1 MSFVRSIAT
10 IGSYTMGSRIFGF
23 VREILMARFLGA
35 SMVADAF
42 VLALKF
48 PSMFR
53 KILAEGAFNA
63 AFVPMISGVLATKG
77 KEEARQFA
85 EEILMVLLVIL
96 FVLVGVV
103 EIFMPE
109 ILSVVAHGFS
119 KTPERFT
126 LAVQFTRITFPF
138 IFFMS
143 LTALYSGILNSLDK
157 FAAVASSP
165 MIGNIVII
173 VTVYIMSGFGLSTH
187 GFAFSL
193 GVLVCGVVQFVWV
206 LVPTFKSQIVLRFS
220 KPRLTPRVKKFFKL
234 LVPALAGSGVVQIS
248 LLLDLLIATFL
259 PAGGVSFIHYAD
271 RLVQLPISVLGTAVG
286 TALLP
291 LLSKQIRAQEYDKAE
306 QSQNLAL
313 EYSLLLTF
321 PAMIALI
328 LLAKP
333 LVHILFEHG
342 HFSAYATEQTSYVL
356 MALALGLPAY
366 ILIKV
371 LSSTFFAHENT
382 FVPFIAAAI
391 GIMTNLVLALCL
403 VRSYGHVGIGIATA
417 VSSWINV
424 GFLAYKLW
432 QQRQFHLNERLRR
445 FIPRMMIASF
455 FTGIV
460 IVGLKTLVDPLLQG
474 SHSEKILALVYLV
487 SGGIIGFMGIAHLT
501 GALNFIEAKRK
512 FKKTTFGKEQ

>member
-1 MSFVRSIAT
+1 MNLVRSIAT
-10 IGSYTMGSRIFGF
+10 IGGYTIGSRIFGF

-35 SMVADAF
+35 SIVADAF

-63 AFVPMISGVLATKG
+63 AFVPMISGILATKG
-77 KEEARQFA
+77 KEEARHFA
-85 EEILMVLLVIL
+85 EEILMILLVVL

-109 ILSVVAHGFS
+109 ILSIVAHGFA
-119 KTPERFT
+119 KTPERFQ

-165 MIGNIVII
+165 MIGNMVII
-173 VTVYIMSGFGLSTH
+173 AIVYLMTGFGLCTH
-187 GFAFSL
+187 GYAFSF
-193 GVLVCGVVQFVWV
+193 GVLACGIVQFLWV
-206 LVPTFKSQIVLRFS
+206 LIPTFKNGVVLHLSR
-220 KPRLTPRVKKFFKL
+220 PRLTPRVKKFFKL
-234 LVPALAGSGVVQIS
+234 LGPALAGSGVVQIS

-291 LLSKQIRAQEYDKAE
+291 LLSKQIRAQEYEKADK
-306 QSQNLAL
+306 SQNLAL

-321 PAMIALI
+321 PAMIGLI

-333 LVHILFEHG
+333 LIHVLFEHG
-342 HFSAYATEQTSYVL
+342 HFSPYATVQTSYVL
-356 MALALGLPAY
+356 MALATGLPAY

-371 LSSTFFAHENT
+371 FSSTFFARENT
-382 FVPFIAAAI
+382 FTPFIAAAI
-391 GIMTNLVLALCL
+391 GIVTNLILALCL

-424 GFLAYKLW
+424 GFLVYKLR
-432 QQRQFHLNERLRR
+432 QHKQFHLNDRIKR
-445 FIPRMMIASF
+445 FIPRMLVASF
-455 FTGIV
+455 FTGIAMF
-460 IVGLKTLVDPLLQG
+460 ILRSLVEPMLLG
-474 SHSEKILALVYLV
+474 SRSEKILALIYLV
-487 SGGIIGFMGIAHLT
+487 GGGIISFISLAQLV
-501 GALNFIEAKRK
+501 GALNFIEAKKK
-512 FKKTTFGKEQ
+512 FKKSKFGEE

>member
-1 MSFVRSIAT
+1 MNLVRSIAT
-10 IGSYTMGSRIFGF
+10 IGGFTMGSRIFGF

-35 SMVADAF
+35 SFVADAF

-48 PSMFR
+48 PSIFR

-63 AFVPMISGVLATKG
+63 AFVPMISGILATKG

-96 FVLVGVV
+96 LILVGVV

-109 ILSVVAHGFS
+109 ILAVVAHGFS
-119 KTPERFT
+119 KTPERFE

-165 MIGNIVII
+165 MVGNIVII
-173 VTVYIMSGFGLSTH
+173 AMVYLLTGFGLTTH
-187 GFAFSL
+187 GYAFSF
-193 GVLVCGVVQFVWV
+193 GVLACGIVQFLWV
-206 LVPTFKSQIVLRFS
+206 LIPSFKNHIVLNFS
-220 KPRLTPRVKKFFKL
+220 RPQFTSRVKKFFKL
-234 LVPALAGSGVVQIS
+234 LMPALAGSGVVQIS

-271 RLVQLPISVLGTAVG
+271 RLVQLPISILGTAVG

-291 LLSKQIRAQEYDKAE
+291 LLSKQIRAQEYEKAE

-321 PAMIALI
+321 PAMIGLI

-333 LVHILFEHG
+333 LIHVLFEHG
-342 HFSAYATEQTSYVL
+342 HFSSYATMQTAYVL
-356 MALALGLPAY
+356 MALAMGLPAY

-371 LSSTFFAHENT
+371 FSSTFFARENT
-382 FVPFIAAAI
+382 FIPFVAAAI

-424 GFLAYKLW
+424 AFLVYKL
-432 QQRQFHLNERLRR
+432 QQRKQFHLNDRIKH
-445 FIPRMMIASF
+445 FIPRMLIAS
-455 FTGIV
+455 
-460 IVGLKTLVDPLLQG
+460 GLTSITLFALRSLVEPLLQG
-474 SHSEKILALVYLV
+474 TKSDKILALIYLV
-487 SGGIIGFMGIAHLT
+487 GGGIISFIAFAQIT
-501 GALNFIEAKRK
+501 GALNLIEARKK
-512 FKKTTFGKEQ
+512 FKKAKLGEEG